1 MLGRSGRTRAL
12 ALVMGLVATA
22 TIAGVAGV
30 ASGTV
35 AADGPN
41 VGTPWIVTVGD
52 SAISGEAG
60 RWAGNTNQWSS
71 KVDAGGADAYF
82 DNATRTAEQIPA
94 ATAPRRPRRT
104 SSAVPTR

>member
-12 ALVMGLVATA
+12 TLVMGLVATA

-35 AADGPN
+35 SADGPN
-41 VGTPWIVTVGD
+41 SGTPWIVTVGD

-60 RWAGNTNQWSS
+60 RWAGNAS
-71 KVDAGGADAYF
+71 
-82 DNATRTAEQIPA
+82 TRP
-94 ATAPRRPRRT
+94 RT
-104 SSAVPTR
+104 SSPS

>member
-12 ALVMGLVATA
+12 TLVTGLVATA
-22 TIAGVAGV
+22 TAVGVAGV

-41 VGTPWIVTVGD
+41 VGTPWVVTVGD

-60 RWAGNTNQWSS
+60 RWAGNTNQSS
-71 KVDAGGADAYF
+71 SSRGDASFSTGAAL
-82 DNATRTAEQIPA
+82 
-94 ATAPRRPRRT
+94 RRAR
-104 SSAVPTR
+104 SVPTKSRQSVPQGNA